1 MRAWLVLPSKGDQ
14 IACGFAVGQGNF
26 VDAAE
31 EASEDSVHACCLRLD
46 GFGKPLGRLPEILCQ
61 VADVLA
67 KAFGRVLPP
76 AIPNLGGIAR
86 PLVDAA
92 RATAVPG
99 P

>member
-1 MRAWLVLPSKGDQ
+1 M
-14 IACGFAVGQGNF
+14 
-26 VDAAE
+26 DAAD
-31 EASEDSVHACCLRLD
+31 EASNNSVLACRLRLD
-46 GFGKPLGRLPEILCQ
+46 GFGKLLGRLPEILCQ

-67 KAFGRVLPP
+67 KAFGRALPP